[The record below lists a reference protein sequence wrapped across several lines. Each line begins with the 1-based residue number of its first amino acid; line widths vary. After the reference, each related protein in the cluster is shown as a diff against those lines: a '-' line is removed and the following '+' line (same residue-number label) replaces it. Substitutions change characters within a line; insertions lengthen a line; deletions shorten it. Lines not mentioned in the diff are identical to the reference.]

1 MQDSSAD
8 RRRVYRSD
16 LAVICELIWEPI
28 LYADTS
34 PDSELSCAVLKFV
47 TKYPVFPLAH
57 ANGRVT
63 SFLIGLAWTK
73 YDPMSYAVITLL
85 DD

>member
-1 MQDSSAD
+1 MTVQDSSAD

-34 PDSELSCAVLKFV
+34 PDSE
-47 TKYPVFPLAH
+47 
-57 ANGRVT
+57 
-63 SFLIGLAWTK
+63 
-73 YDPMSYAVITLL
+73 
-85 DD
+85 